1 MQNSTVSPKAQASL
15 GELSA
20 LSHTQKKRLAMAAAI
35 GNGLAVYDFT
45 VYGFSAMVIGKLFF
59 PSDSVLSS
67 LLMSLLT
74 FGAGFAMRPIGALV
88 IGNLSD
94 RKGRKTGLMW
104 SIALMT
110 LGTAVMA
117 FVPSYSAI
125 GPAATLTIV
134 AARLVQGFAVGGESG
149 VTPAVMMELAT
160 RSNRCYIVSWRSS
173 CQMAAALA
181 GALVGACTT
190 ALLSPEALL
199 QWGWRI
205 PFVVGLMIGP
215 VGWYILRQM
224 PDTPMI
230 KPRREGMK
238 TMLALYGGKI
248 CLGALLMATPTASI
262 YLMVYYMPTYLVRTL
277 NMPATTSLLSA
288 CLSSALLIIGC
299 PVLARVADRQR
310 LRKPIQYLTNISSL
324 VLVYPVFLLLT
335 SGIGEVPSL
344 LLISAYSVLLMCNN
358 AVIQVML
365 LEAFPRQHR
374 ATCISTIASLG
385 TTIFGGFCP
394 VIVAWMVGVTGNAM
408 APSWYLLAVM
418 CLSLF
423 ALVLF
428 PDSLKRL
435 RSIESRGRCS
445 VAVAR

>member
-1 MQNSTVSPKAQASL
+1 
-15 GELSA
+15 
-20 LSHTQKKRLAMAAAI
+20 
-35 GNGLAVYDFT
+35 
-45 VYGFSAMVIGKLFF
+45 
-59 PSDSVLSS
+59 
-67 LLMSLLT
+67 
-74 FGAGFAMRPIGALV
+74 
-88 IGNLSD
+88 
-94 RKGRKTGLMW
+94 
-104 SIALMT
+104 
-110 LGTAVMA
+110 
-117 FVPSYSAI
+117 
-125 GPAATLTIV
+125 
-134 AARLVQGFAVGGESG
+134 
-149 VTPAVMMELAT
+149 
-160 RSNRCYIVSWRSS
+160 
-173 CQMAAALA
+173 
-181 GALVGACTT
+181 
-190 ALLSPEALL
+190 
-199 QWGWRI
+199 
-205 PFVVGLMIGP
+205 
-215 VGWYILRQM
+215 
-224 PDTPMI
+224 
-230 KPRREGMK
+230 MK
-238 TMLALYGGKI
+238 TKLALYGGKI
-248 CLGALLMATPTASI
+248 CLGALLTATPTASI

-277 NMPATTSLLSA
+277 HMPATTSLLSA
-288 CLSSALLIIGC
+288 CLSSALLIIAC

-344 LLISAYSVLLMCNN
+344 LLISAYSVVLMCNN